1 MPKKKKGKAGKSNGE
16 QTPSAAFTNAGSA
29 SGKRGKGKC
38 KIKGKGRKS
47 TIIRKKNAR
56 KRKNKRVDGV
66 PAAAAASPVNYAEL
80 GEELLRNVNLRP
92 SDAGLEKANALYQ
105 HPSTKGG
112 FLSIVIF
119 NLLFILTFVVC
130 SKVFCGQYDVREF
143 ST

>member
-1 MPKKKKGKAGKSNGE
+1 MPKHSTLQADKAG
-16 QTPSAAFTNAGSA
+16 
-29 SGKRGKGKC
+29 
-38 KIKGKGRKS
+38 
-47 TIIRKKNAR
+47 
-56 KRKNKRVDGV
+56 
-66 PAAAAASPVNYAEL
+66 AAAASSSTKTPKFVNYAEL
-80 GEELLRNVNLRP
+80 GEELLRNVNLNPGDSRRNQN
-92 SDAGLEKANALYQ
+92 ANALYQ